1 MSKSN
6 QYMIQFNNTYFS
18 YDGKPLISGFSVNI
32 SRNEKVVL
40 YGPSGSGKST
50 LVHAI
55 LGFVQPEKGE
65 ITVNNLPLSPNTINE
80 IRQLTSWLPQ
90 DISLP
95 YNAIREMILAPFEF
109 KANQSHK
116 PSDKEILAEFDK
128 LALEHDLLD
137 KDITEISGGQKQ
149 RILLITTVLLR
160 RPILLLDEPTSALD
174 TQSVDL
180 VINYLRS
187 LTDTTIIAIS
197 HDQKLINSLDTKIK
211 IG

>member
-6 QYMIQFNNTYFS
+6 QNMIRFNNTYFS

-32 SRNEKVVL
+32 AHGEKVAI

-55 LGFVQPEKGE
+55 LGFVQATQGE
-65 ITVNNLPLSPNTINE
+65 IMVNNLPLSPDTITE

-95 YNAIREMILAPFEF
+95 YNTVRDMVLAPFEF
-109 KANQSHK
+109 KANHSRK
-116 PSDKEILAEFDK
+116 PSDQEILAEFDK
-128 LALEHDLLD
+128 LGLEHNLLE
-137 KDITEISGGQKQ
+137 KGITEISGGQKQ
-149 RILLITTVLLR
+149 RILLLTTVLLR
-160 RPILLLDEPTSALD
+160 KPILLLDEPTSALD
-174 TQSVDL
+174 AQSVDL
-180 VINYLRS
+180 VINYLKS

>member
-1 MSKSN
+1 
-6 QYMIQFNNTYFS
+6 MIRFNNTYFN

-95 YNAIREMILAPFEF
+95 YNTIREMILAPFEF
-109 KANQSHK
+109 KANQSRK
-116 PSDKEILAEFDK
+116 PSDQEILAEFDK
-128 LALEHDLLD
+128 LGLEHDLLH
-137 KDITEISGGQKQ
+137 KAITEISGGQKQ

>member
-1 MSKSN
+1 
-6 QYMIQFNNTYFS
+6 MIRFNNTYFS

-32 SRNEKVVL
+32 AHGEKVAI

-55 LGFVQPEKGE
+55 LGFVQATQGE
-65 ITVNNLPLSPNTINE
+65 IMVNNLPLSPDTITE

-95 YNAIREMILAPFEF
+95 YNTVRDMVLAPFEF
-109 KANQSHK
+109 KANHSRK
-116 PSDKEILAEFDK
+116 PSDQEILAEFDK
-128 LALEHDLLD
+128 LGLEHNLLE
-137 KDITEISGGQKQ
+137 KGITEISGGQKQ
-149 RILLITTVLLR
+149 RILLLTTVLLR
-160 RPILLLDEPTSALD
+160 KPILLLDEPTSALD
-174 TQSVDL
+174 AQSVDL
-180 VINYLRS
+180 VINYLKS

>member
-1 MSKSN
+1 
-6 QYMIQFNNTYFS
+6 MILFNNTYFS

-32 SRNEKVVL
+32 ARGEKVVI

-55 LGFVQPEKGE
+55 LGFVQPEQGE
-65 ITVNNLPLSPNTINE
+65 ITVNNLPLSPDTINE

-95 YNAIREMILAPFEF
+95 YNTIREMILAPFSF
-109 KANQSHK
+109 KANHSRT
-116 PSDKEILAEFDK
+116 PSDQEILAEFDK
-128 LALEHDLLD
+128 LALEHSLLE
-137 KDITEISGGQKQ
+137 KAITEISGGQKQ

-174 TQSVDL
+174 AQSVDL
-180 VINYLRS
+180 VINYLKS

-197 HDQKLINSLDTKIK
+197 HDEKLINSLDTKIK

>member
-1 MSKSN
+1 
-6 QYMIQFNNTYFS
+6 MILFNNTYFN

-32 SRNEKVVL
+32 ARGEKVVI

-55 LGFVQPEKGE
+55 LGFLQPEQGE
-65 ITVNNLPLSPNTINE
+65 IIINNLPLSSHSIHD

-95 YNAIREMILAPFEF
+95 YNTIREMILAPFEF
-109 KANQSHK
+109 KANHSHK
-116 PSDKEILAEFDK
+116 PSDQEILAEFDK
-128 LALEHDLLD
+128 LGLEHSLLD
-137 KDITEISGGQKQ
+137 KGISEISGGQKQ
-149 RILLITTVLLR
+149 RILLLTTVLLR

-174 TQSVDL
+174 AQSVNL

-197 HDQKLINSLDTKIK
+197 HDQKLINSFDRKIK